1 MKYIVLALAAVFL
14 AGCAAAP
21 PPVKIASHLLGRNVL
36 QQAKD
41 EVFTADSNQ
50 LNNLNNDPEQD
61 AR

>member
-41 EVFTADSNQ
+41 EVFNADSNQ
-50 LNNLNNDPEQD
+50 ATSQNNNPEQD